1 MLQHR
6 PRVELD
12 GGDFGWLK
20 AKHHFIVSDKG
31 NLAHHAL
38 GALVVWNDDEIAPR
52 TGFPL
57 HGHVDMEIISYVR
70 QGAVSHRDS
79 TGNQGETAAGDVQV
93 MSAGTGIRH
102 EEYNAGSVPLKL
114 FQIWIRPRERGGP
127 PRWDTRPFPK
137 EDRAG
142 RLIPLASG
150 LPGDDGA
157 LLIRADARVLGAT
170 LKMGQSV
177 NHRLSISSQAYLVP
191 ALGTVAVN
199 GELVGVGD
207 GVAISQETN
216 IAIQAVEDAEFILV
230 EAL

>member
-6 PRVELD
+6 PRTALD

-31 NLAHHAL
+31 NPAHQAL
-38 GALVVWNDDEIAPR
+38 GALVVWNDDEIAPGR
-52 TGFPL
+52 GFPL
-57 HGHVDMEIISYVR
+57 HGHADMEIISYVR

-79 TGNQGETAAGDVQV
+79 TGSYGETAAGDVQV

-102 EEYNAGSVPLKL
+102 EEHNIGSIALKL

-142 RLIPLASG
+142 RLVPLASG
-150 LPGDDGA
+150 LPGDEEA

-170 LKMGQSV
+170 LKAGQRV
-177 NHRLSISSQAYLVP
+177 NHQLDIASHAYLVP
-191 ALGTVAVN
+191 ARGTVTVN
-199 GELVGVGD
+199 GKRVGTGD
-207 GVAISQETN
+207 GVAITQETD
-216 IAIQAVEDAEFILV
+216 ITIQAVEDAEFVLV